1 VADTTVR
8 LDRLV
13 KARLYARAGIAEF
26 WIFVATDGAVEVYR
40 EPRADGY
47 ASVTPLEPGRTVSPL
62 AFPEIRFAVSDFFA

>member
-1 VADTTVR
+1 MR

-47 ASVTPLEPGRTVSPL
+47 ASVTPLEPGRHCISVSRGVHHPW
-62 AFPEIRFAVSDFFA
+62 R

>member
-1 VADTTVR
+1 MR